1 MQTDKVEKMLGYQ
14 FKDPGLL
21 RAALTHSSIARR
33 RGIPSDYERMEFLGD
48 AVLELVVS
56 LELYR
61 LHPEASEGEL
71 TSMRAAIVSR
81 RHLGEIS
88 IHFGW
93 GEQLTMSTA
102 LEKAG
107 GRAAPGVLGNTFET
121 LIGAVVLD
129 AGFEE
134 ARAVTLRLLGNSL
147 SKCPAPGDDNPKGT
161 LQERLQAINGEAPD
175 YEVQQLREHPP
186 LFRAIARWQGK
197 IIGQGEGTG
206 KRRAEQAAAMASLSR
221 SLFEIPSPSPQS
233 CSPHSCAQEE
243 GAAQI

>member
-88 IHFGW
+88 THFGW

-147 SKCPAPGDDNPKGT
+147 SKCPAPGDDNPK
-161 LQERLQAINGEAPD
+161 
-175 YEVQQLREHPP
+175 
-186 LFRAIARWQGK
+186 
-197 IIGQGEGTG
+197 
-206 KRRAEQAAAMASLSR
+206 AA
-221 SLFEIPSPSPQS
+221 
-233 CSPHSCAQEE
+233 
-243 GAAQI
+243 GAFAGDQR